1 VLDCLY
7 RAATRLEL
15 QAPRTWQVGN
25 ATVNRLLWTP
35 EGFTLVGWNDTTHLE
50 VQDAQ
55 DALDAPDALNG
66 VSA

>member
-1 VLDCLY
+1 
-7 RAATRLEL
+7 
-15 QAPRTWQVGN
+15 VGN